1 MNVEYYLFSN
11 EDPIQK
17 LNALAK
23 RLPIHKK
30 MKVAPYIR
38 RAKALAKSSDSFR
51 TILSADENTLDGFIG
66 TLFVLYFEEKVDKK
80 GFVVVSRDP
89 SYDFLKFITKV
100 SSQLDITDKYIHNAT
115 TKILANAKAI
125 DSFIKAFMSIRQ
137 AQGELNKLM
146 K

>member
-1 MNVEYYLFSN
+1 MNVEYYLFSK

-23 RLPIHKK
+23 GLPIHKK
-30 MKVAPYIR
+30 MKIAPYIR
-38 RAKALAKSSDSFR
+38 RAKALVKSSDSFR
-51 TILSADENTLDGFIG
+51 TILGAEDNTFDGFIG
-66 TLFVLYFEEKVDKK
+66 TLFVLYFEQKVDKK

-89 SYDFLKFITKV
+89 SFDFISFVNKF
-100 SSQLDITDKYIHNAT
+100 SGQLDITDKYIHTAT

-125 DSFIKAFMSIRQ
+125 DSFIKAFMSIRL
-137 AQGELNKLM
+137 AQGEMNKLM